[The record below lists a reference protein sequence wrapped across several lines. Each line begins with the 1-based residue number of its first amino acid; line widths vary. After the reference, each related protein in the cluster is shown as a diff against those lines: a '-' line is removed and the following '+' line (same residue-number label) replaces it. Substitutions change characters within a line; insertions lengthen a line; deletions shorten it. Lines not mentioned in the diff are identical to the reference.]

1 MGFGTLFIGYFFL
14 INISYYAYTDI
25 IAGMVMLLG
34 LYKLSSVN
42 ESFRRGALCTIAFS
56 VLGLGELVLASIS
69 MFGSFSWIDA
79 SMPYVSAVRFT
90 LIFVLSYFTL
100 YGISDV
106 SKEVDATA
114 LHRTAKASIP
124 LTLVF
129 LVYAMFELPFV
140 GAFFGKI
147 AHYIFFVL
155 LLSVVMFIISFLIT
169 IYKAY
174 MQICMPDDL
183 KKTAKNSKF
192 KFINSMYETIERKSE
207 QYAEYKLNKRKNK
220 QRKK

>member
-14 INISYYAYTDI
+14 INISYYAYTDV

-42 ESFRRGALCTIAFS
+42 ESFSRGAISAIGFS
-56 VLGLGELVLASIS
+56 VLGFSELVLTFIS
-69 MFGSFSWIDA
+69 MFGSFSWLNT
-79 SMPYVSAVRFT
+79 SMPYVSAIRFA

-100 YGISDV
+100 CGISDV
-106 SKEVDATA
+106 SREVDATA

-124 LTLVF
+124 LTAIF
-129 LVYAMFELPFV
+129 LAYALFELPFI
-140 GAFFGKI
+140 GALFGKI

-174 MQICMPDDL
+174 MQICMPEDL
-183 KKTAKNSKF
+183 KKTAKKSKF
-192 KFINSMYETIERKSE
+192 KFINNMYETIERKSG